1 MKAYTYLTLFSLI
14 LISCKND
21 EPTGP
26 TITGPDNAQQIP
38 SILNLSIDI
47 NNDEG
52 IVTTSS
58 TTAIEIVIP
67 SHVEVNNK
75 QFTITTIGEG
85 AFAKRELLKSLT
97 IPPTINKI
105 KQNAFYETDLNEI
118 FISDIN
124 AWCKIEMSG
133 YTTPDYN
140 GISYLWHSNPIK
152 ENTTVYVN
160 NKIIEDLIISE
171 PVDSIQSCVFYNFK
185 CKSVNLTDYVKH
197 VGTMAF
203 SNSSLSTLIIGNGI
217 ENVGNSAFA
226 NCINLS
232 SVEFGKNIKKIGD
245 GAFAR
250 CSNLSSVKLDNN
262 LKIIGNAAFY
272 GCSKLSDIDFGNNVT
287 HIYNNAFIGCNINE
301 FVLPE
306 SIEYLG
312 GNAFLGLDKLT
323 LGSNIKEIGD
333 GFIYATSNLYIND
346 LDNWCSIKF
355 GRTWREEYDY
365 WEENWWNEQK
375 TSRKL
380 FLNGEEIIH
389 LSIPSSTDSIK
400 SNSFSYF
407 TSISSVDMDSN
418 VTVIGNEAFICC
430 ESLSSVKFS
439 PNIKYIGE
447 CAFAGNEQLTNF
459 QLPDKIE
466 TIGEYSFAGCA
477 GLTKVDFPK
486 SLTKIE
492 DYAFNRCSS
501 IKDIII
507 PSNVK
512 VIGSMAFYRCNSLK
526 SLTIE
531 DGILE
536 IGNLAFASPN
546 LKEIVLK
553 CKNIPQPKYYSDF
566 FFDETYEAATLYVPE
581 ECYEQ
586 YKNDDEWGKFKHIV
600 PCKFE

>member
-272 GCSKLSDIDFGNNVT
+272 GCS
-287 HIYNNAFIGCNINE
+287 
-301 FVLPE
+301 
-306 SIEYLG
+306 
-312 GNAFLGLDKLT
+312 
-323 LGSNIKEIGD
+323 
-333 GFIYATSNLYIND
+333 
-346 LDNWCSIKF
+346 
-355 GRTWREEYDY
+355 
-365 WEENWWNEQK
+365 
-375 TSRKL
+375 
-380 FLNGEEIIH
+380 
-389 LSIPSSTDSIK
+389 
-400 SNSFSYF
+400 
-407 TSISSVDMDSN
+407 
-418 VTVIGNEAFICC
+418 
-430 ESLSSVKFS
+430 
-439 PNIKYIGE
+439 
-447 CAFAGNEQLTNF
+447 
-459 QLPDKIE
+459 
-466 TIGEYSFAGCA
+466 
-477 GLTKVDFPK
+477 
-486 SLTKIE
+486 
-492 DYAFNRCSS
+492 S